1 MSRFRSFLR
10 LRVSLTFK
18 FILAMFFLVLVTS
31 ASFGWFIM
39 AREMAYEQGQME
51 AHGML
56 MAKGFANLLRYSVD
70 LSDRA
75 TLQLLTERMIEDEVV
90 TQCTLVDREGKTLA
104 HASKHVPDPH
114 LRYYLNHPFA
124 SKEGAPAG
132 TVELALSLEKMDTRM
147 AELKRDLLLVTLGV
161 VGIGTLFTLIAAR
174 LLIHPIG
181 KLASATERVARGEL
195 ASRVNIR
202 SRDEIGD
209 LAEAFNQMTLQ
220 IRESQED
227 LEKKVEKRTR
237 ELEMA
242 NLELK
247 ELDETRMKFIGMA
260 SHELKTPL
268 TAIKSNT
275 DFILSEKEGR
285 LPDHLK
291 SYLLTIQRNTN
302 RIQTRMD
309 LLLDLARIRSGHLHL
324 HRERIHLARVAPGYI
339 NEIKPVDK
347 SLSIEVR
354 IPEDLVVYADKEG
367 LHDIFINLLSNA
379 FKFTP
384 EGGKVEITAS
394 LKGNDS
400 LLEFRDTGIGVPAD
414 KLQKIFNE
422 FFQVE
427 GNKHGGAGLGLAITK
442 HLVEEHGGRIWAESQ
457 IGKGSTFYLTLPS
470 TTEAAH
476 EESSRT

>member
-1 MSRFRSFLR
+1 MSRFRSFFR

-51 AHGML
+51 AHGIL

-90 TQCTLVDREGKTLA
+90 TQCTLVDREGKILA
-104 HASKHVPDPH
+104 HASKHAPDLH

-124 SKEGAPAG
+124 SREGTPAG
-132 TVELALSLEKMDTRM
+132 TVELALSLEKMNARM
-147 AELKRDLLLVTLGV
+147 GGLKRDLLLVTLGV
-161 VGIGTLFTLIAAR
+161 VGVGTLFTLILAR

-195 ASRVNIR
+195 ASRVHIR

-227 LEKKVEKRTR
+227 LEKKVEERTR

-247 ELDETRMKFIGMA
+247 ELDETRMKFIGIA

-275 DFILSEKEGR
+275 DFILSEREGK

-309 LLLDLARIRSGHLHL
+309 LLLDLARIRSGHIHL
-324 HRERIHLARVAPGYI
+324 HPERILLARVAPGYI

-354 IPEDLVVYADKEG
+354 IPEDLVVYADKDG

-384 EGGKVEITAS
+384 EGGKVEIVAS
-394 LKGNDS
+394 SKENYTLF
-400 LLEFRDTGIGVPAD
+400 EIRDTGIGVPAD
-414 KLQKIFNE
+414 KLKKIFDE

-427 GNKHGGAGLGLAITK
+427 GSKHGGAGLGLAITK
-442 HLVEEHGGRIWAESQ
+442 HLVEEHGGEIWAESQ
-457 IGKGSTFYLTLPS
+457 IGKGSIFYLTLPS
-470 TTEAAH
+470 TEDVH
-476 EESSRT
+476 EESIRS